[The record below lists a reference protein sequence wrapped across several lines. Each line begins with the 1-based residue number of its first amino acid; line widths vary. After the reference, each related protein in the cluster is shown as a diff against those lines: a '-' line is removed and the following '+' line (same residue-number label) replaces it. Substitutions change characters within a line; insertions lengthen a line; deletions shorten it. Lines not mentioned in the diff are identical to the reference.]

1 MSSKNSSHHTDSDV
15 ETHSD
20 KETCDDRE
28 SQFSS
33 DHFPHPHADQPILA
47 DPQRLHTSSAG
58 VNSLPPRF
66 QEPFASI
73 DEVRKCWQSFAAEAS
88 VSYNVMRSTSDRY
101 ALECPTA
108 ARPAARPAVRPHA
121 AVINVEDFNVADA
134 DHDPADIPADIPA
147 ILVDSAAG
155 AADAAARIPACGF
168 SFVAREHSRG
178 GTHVTVVAYTPH
190 SEECPCEPRPRGEYV
205 QQCAMDL
212 LKSLGD
218 EQARVAKPK
227 ALRQHLR
234 IACGVPRI
242 CASVL
247 SVRLQLAKAAYFRE
261 DASEFL
267 KLPAFFAEV
276 AAQNPRTTA
285 FVVTNDDDTIK
296 RAFMALGCGIDML
309 DHCIPVLAVDAA
321 HMKSQHK
328 GIIMSLTA
336 QDGERAVVPLA
347 VAVVFGSESTESWTW
362 FLTACRNHF
371 PQLRTAPQAGRFTV
385 VHDRMKGLIA
395 AHREV
400 FADPFIPDVFC
411 FTHLLRNMKDT
422 FRHQAPTQ
430 LFTEAAYATN
440 EEDYNAAINALSP
453 EHRAWVDNIGAGEDD
468 DNVAGGATKWAL
480 AWSTR
485 PRYGIMTSNV
495 AESVNS
501 WMESMRSM
509 WPLRLFESWLAHVA
523 SKFHKRRE
531 EVRGMVDD
539 NGRPLHLPR
548 SSMVKQW
555 GEKKIDARRYEIK
568 PVAEQTWHVQQP
580 SRGFRIVTIAPGTR
594 SCTCGVPLMVGWP
607 CVHVIAVALNQKMVV
622 NQVTEDVFSVASLHR
637 LYSTSADH
645 LLKTVDSSVVIAHD
659 EDQRVLPSVS
669 DMEKKKGRP
678 RSKARIRSRSEQ
690 RTSDKQVKCGSCG
703 QLGHNKRR
711 CTADEPQGGPKK
723 RPRK

>member
-336 QDGERAVVPLA
+336 KDGERAVVPLA

-568 PVAEQTWHVQQP
+568 RLCRTNLARAAALSRVSHRHNRARYAVLHLRRPADGWMAVRARHRRGAESEDGRQPGDGGRIQRCISASSVFHLGGPFAENRGLFSRHRPRRRSTCAPKRVGYGEEEGAPKEQSPDSIPQRATHKRQAGKVRQLWPARPQQ
-580 SRGFRIVTIAPGTR
+580 AP
-594 SCTCGVPLMVGWP
+594 
-607 CVHVIAVALNQKMVV
+607 
-622 NQVTEDVFSVASLHR
+622 LHR
-637 LYSTSADH
+637 
-645 LLKTVDSSVVIAHD
+645 
-659 EDQRVLPSVS
+659 
-669 DMEKKKGRP
+669 
-678 RSKARIRSRSEQ
+678 
-690 RTSDKQVKCGSCG
+690 
-703 QLGHNKRR
+703 
-711 CTADEPQGGPKK
+711 
-723 RPRK
+723 